1 MVKYLLISFIIHCF
15 LFLNIKKYE
24 TLGNPNLLLKTSIPI
39 SYNIISAEQ
48 RIDNMLKVKGT
59 KENEI
64 ETSKNIQEKQEKTE
78 TKEEI
83 NKKTNKIDPEIKS
96 KMSNNKKKTETKKHQ
111 DKKNINKSTSKKKN
125 LEKDP
130 QKEDSDNTFT
140 KNGNFIANSDGTY
153 TAISSKGINFK
164 IINQIDP
171 NYPRQAEIIRYNK
184 SVIIE
189 ARFLV
194 DLNGNIEN
202 IEILKSHEK
211 FGFDKEVL
219 SALKKW
225 KFKPIVYNGRKIK
238 VYFNKEFVFNP
249 KS

>member
-15 LFLNIKKYE
+15 LFLNIKRYE

-59 KENEI
+59 KENEA
-64 ETSKNIQEKQEKTE
+64 ENSKSIQEKSEI
-78 TKEEI
+78 KEEI
-83 NKKTNKIDPEIKS
+83 NKKTNKMDSEIKS

-125 LEKDP
+125 LEKNSE
-130 QKEDSDNTFT
+130 KEDSNNTFT

-153 TAISSKGINFK
+153 TAISSKGVNFK

-202 IEILKSHEK
+202 IKILKSHEK

-219 SALKKW
+219 LALKKW
-225 KFKPIVYNGRKIK
+225 KFEPIVYNGKKIK
-238 VYFNKEFVFNP
+238 VYFTKEFVFNP

>member
-64 ETSKNIQEKQEKTE
+64 ETSKNIQEKQE
-78 TKEEI
+78 
-83 NKKTNKIDPEIKS
+83 
-96 KMSNNKKKTETKKHQ
+96 KTETKKHQ

-202 IEILKSHEK
+202 IKILKSHEK
-211 FGFDKEVL
+211 FGFDKEVIL
-219 SALKKW
+219 ALKKW
-225 KFKPIVYNGRKIK
+225 KFEPIVYNGKKIK
-238 VYFNKEFVFNP
+238 VYFTKEFIFNP